1 MHIYQL
7 HNFQCAIIHQAN
19 EKSIYK
25 QCIFFLLTM
34 HKHCMYLTVATITF
48 NYRNQERI
56 QQKMVRYF
64 FNLRNIKYEESVVV
78 PTLNYV
84 QNGRDAERNP

>member
-1 MHIYQL
+1 MKKVFI
-7 HNFQCAIIHQAN
+7 NSAF
-19 EKSIYK
+19 
-25 QCIFFLLTM
+25 FFLLTM